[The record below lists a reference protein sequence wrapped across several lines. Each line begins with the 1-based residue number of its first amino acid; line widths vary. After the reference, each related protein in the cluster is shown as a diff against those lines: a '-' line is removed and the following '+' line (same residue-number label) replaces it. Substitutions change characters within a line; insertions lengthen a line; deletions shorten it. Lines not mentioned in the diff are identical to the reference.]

1 MTERLYYTSDDTRGH
16 ATITH
21 CTAEPDGRYAITL
34 ERTLFHPQG
43 GGQTSDSGTLG
54 GNPVESVM
62 TRGEEVVHIVA
73 QPLPLGETT
82 QCVDAAVRHLHS
94 RLHSAGHMIGQAGE
108 TFGWRPIKAH
118 HWPNEGRITFAAG
131 EGGTLPEAAQLL
143 AIIRQWQNDNLARRI
158 DFDGGLRQVGFGELP
173 GYPCGGTHVARLS
186 ELGEVVI
193 TQVKMKKGQMV
204 VSYTLEA

>member
-43 GGQTSDSGTLG
+43 GGQPSDSGTLG
-54 GNPVESVM
+54 GIPVESVM

-73 QPLPLGETT
+73 QPLPVGETT

-108 TFGWRPIKAH
+108 TFGWRPVKAH

-158 DFDGGLRQVGFGELP
+158 DFDGGLRQVGFGDLP